1 MNAKTGRDL
10 LHWFG
15 SPRDFEGDDF
25 AGKGRIVKF
34 VWKSAIATIA
44 LSSVFAAVPVL
55 ARADTAPPRPVLLIT
70 IDGLMPDHVLQADK
84 YKLSIPVLRSF
95 LAEGAYAK
103 GVVNV
108 SPTLTY
114 PNHTTLVTG
123 VHPAEH
129 GIYNNAVF
137 DPLGKERGEW
147 HSYYSEIKAPTLW
160 SAVHQAG
167 RVTASLCW
175 PVTTHAADID
185 YNLPEFG
192 RNGTARAQYL
202 MEAVSQPA
210 GYLEQLEKSIGPY
223 YLEPDVA
230 ANDRRIEAAALLI
243 IADKRPDLLT
253 VHLGAYDHEE
263 HDHGPESAEAFAELE
278 RIDAAVGRLIA
289 AERRVHP
296 DAHIVIASDHGFYR
310 WTHAVHLNAAL
321 ARAGLIAL
329 RDPADKSVES
339 WKAFAWN
346 GGAGMIVLQKP
357 EDEEV
362 KAKVRQ
368 VLHALAKDP
377 ANGIDHIYEGDE
389 IAALGMAPNA
399 SFAVGFREGYAM
411 GSGLTGPLVEK
422 FTTMRGNHGALTSS
436 TMRPDVHAAFFMKG
450 PGIAAGKN
458 LGIIDMR
465 QIAPTIAREL
475 GVPLPTAKQPVLPVR
490 KP

>member
-1 MNAKTGRDL
+1 MKL
-10 LHWFG
+10 
-15 SPRDFEGDDF
+15 
-25 AGKGRIVKF
+25 
-34 VWKSAIATIA
+34 VWKSAIVAVVA
-44 LSSVFAAVPVL
+44 GSVFASGPAM
-55 ARADTAPPRPVLLIT
+55 ARQDIARPRPVLLIT

-95 LAEGAYAK
+95 LAEGAFAK

-108 SPTLTY
+108 SPTVTY
-114 PNHTTLVTG
+114 PNHTTLITG

-147 HSYYSEIKAPTLW
+147 HSYYSEIRAPTLW
-160 SAVHQAG
+160 HAAHQAG
-167 RVTASLCW
+167 GVTASLCW
-175 PVTTHAADID
+175 PVTAHATDID

-192 RNGTARAQYL
+192 RNGTERAQYL
-202 MEAVSQPA
+202 MEAVSQPP

-230 ANDRRIEAAALLI
+230 ANDRRIEAAALRI

-253 VHLGAYDHEE
+253 IHLGALDHEE

-289 AERRVHP
+289 AERQVHP
-296 DAHIVIASDHGFYR
+296 DAKIVIASDHGFYR

-321 ARAGLIAL
+321 VKAGLIAL
-329 RDPADKSVES
+329 RDPAGKSVES

-346 GGAGMIVLQKP
+346 GGTGMIVLQKP
-357 EDEEV
+357 DDEQV
-362 KAKVRQ
+362 KAQVRQ
-368 VLHALAKDP
+368 LLRTLAQDP
-377 ANGIDHIYEGDE
+377 VNGIDHIYEGGE

-399 SFAVGFREGYAM
+399 SFVVGFKEGYAM

-422 FTTMRGNHGALTSS
+422 FTTVRGNHGALTSP
-436 TMRPDVHAAFFMKG
+436 TTRPDVHSAFFMKG

-465 QIAPTIAREL
+465 QIAPTIAREM
-475 GVPLPTAKQPVLPVR
+475 GVSLPTAKLPALPVR
-490 KP
+490 GQ